1 MKKIV
6 IENLAQISKAEIEL
20 GDMTILTGPQATG
33 KSIFLQLL
41 KLILDGDDI
50 AKKIK
55 KYGYDWDHN
64 WSDFLEL
71 YFGEGMSG
79 IWKTDTKVT
88 VDGDRVDFEK
98 DLYKTGSARK
108 EKLFLIP
115 AQRVL
120 TLKNG
125 WPRNFGDY
133 ESTDPYVVKNFS
145 EQMRLLM
152 EAGIG
157 KGDAPIF
164 PQTRRMKQV
173 LREKLNATIFNG
185 AEIKLDKT
193 GFRKRIVLDVDAH
206 KLPFMV
212 WSAGQREFM
221 PLLLGLYWLLPS
233 SKTSKKEHID
243 IVVIE
248 EAEMGLHPRAISSLV
263 LIFLELLHRG
273 YKVVL
278 STHSPVLLDVVW
290 AIKTIQKHRVDP
302 SLLLKLFDLE
312 PTKEMQE
319 LCEDI
324 VKNKVFNSYFFD
336 KDETNKVKTVDIS
349 SLDPGDENSIVAEWG
364 GLIEFSSK
372 ANDIVAEAVS
382 STERF

>member
-1 MKKIV
+1 
-6 IENLAQISKAEIEL
+6 
-20 GDMTILTGPQATG
+20 
-33 KSIFLQLL
+33 
-41 KLILDGDDI
+41 
-50 AKKIK
+50 
-55 KYGYDWDHN
+55 
-64 WSDFLEL
+64 
-71 YFGEGMSG
+71 
-79 IWKTDTKVT
+79 
-88 VDGDRVDFEK
+88 
-98 DLYKTGSARK
+98 
-108 EKLFLIP
+108 
-115 AQRVL
+115 
-120 TLKNG
+120 
-125 WPRNFGDY
+125 
-133 ESTDPYVVKNFS
+133 
-145 EQMRLLM
+145 
-152 EAGIG
+152 
-157 KGDAPIF
+157 
-164 PQTRRMKQV
+164 
-173 LREKLNATIFNG
+173 
-185 AEIKLDKT
+185 
-193 GFRKRIVLDVDAH
+193 
-206 KLPFMV
+206 
-212 WSAGQREFM
+212 
-221 PLLLGLYWLLPS
+221 
-233 SKTSKKEHID
+233 
-243 IVVIE
+243 VIE

-278 STHSPVLLDVVW
+278 STHSLVLLDVVW